1 MKFKES
7 RGHLF
12 EKIWP
17 LKTEENE
24 RPSFAFYATLAFPS
38 SSIINK
44 ETESKEKKETIR
56 SKSNQ

>member
-24 RPSFAFYATLAFPS
+24 CPSFAFTPLLLSLPPPL
-38 SSIINK
+38 
-44 ETESKEKKETIR
+44 
-56 SKSNQ
+56 